1 MSGILGLM
9 GIRGMMTPTLF
20 QRFGFALALSIAL
33 GARAGSVTQ
42 SPAPTVAANASAA
55 SDPTLREA
63 EAMIGKSLFL
73 RGFYSGNELRYDAAG
88 KVKGTPGTTDWT
100 LAGVNVLKVMRRG
113 PTEIEMDGVR
123 VAIRYNPDAHE
134 FQRHPLNDEGIKIVL
149 ADPGN
154 GTATETALAEMFSFG
169 IDPALQTAMPD
180 LWRHYFD
187 QSLAWPDDG
196 LNAQT
201 VYPLY
206 GQPDQP
212 KDVTPPKPAQ
222 MSEPRFTPSA
232 ERDRV
237 QGSVV
242 LRVVVDANGSA
253 KRIWLARPLGYGL
266 DVEAVKA
273 VRTWR
278 FTPAMRSGSPV
289 AAGVYV
295 EQKFVLPPPRR

>member
-1 MSGILGLM
+1 
-9 GIRGMMTPTLF
+9 MTPTLF
-20 QRFGFALALSIAL
+20 QRLGFALALSIGL
-33 GARAGSVTQ
+33 GAGAGGVAQ
-42 SPAPTVAANASAA
+42 SPAPAGAPNAPAV
-55 SDPTLREA
+55 SDPALREA

-73 RGFYSGNELRYDAAG
+73 RGFYSNNELRYDTAG
-88 KVKGTPGTTDWT
+88 KVQGAPGITDWT

-113 PTEIEMDGVR
+113 PAEIEMDGVR

-134 FQRHPLNDEGIKIVL
+134 FERHPLSDEGIKIVL
-149 ADPGN
+149 AGL
-154 GTATETALAEMFSFG
+154 GSASATEAALAAMFSFG
-169 IDPALQTAMPD
+169 IDPALQSAMPD
-180 LWRHYFD
+180 FWRHYFD

-222 MSEPRFTPSA
+222 MTEPRFTPSA
-232 ERDRV
+232 ERDHV

-242 LRVVVDANGSA
+242 LRVVVDANGSP

-273 VRTWR
+273 VRTWK
-278 FTPAMRSGSPV
+278 FAPAMRSGSPV
-289 AAGVYV
+289 AAAVYV
-295 EQKFVLPPPRR
+295 EQKFVLPPPRNP